1 MTVVASTVPLASLS
15 SWIVQP
21 AKPASEPF
29 KMPSPLLSWN
39 FMPLSEPSW
48 KLPKLLPVLL
58 VPLTTVTSPGLT
70 VV

>member
-1 MTVVASTVPLASLS
+1 
-15 SWIVQP
+15 
-21 AKPASEPF
+21 
-29 KMPSPLLSWN
+29 MPSPLLSWN
-39 FMPLSEPSW
+39 FWPLIAPSW